1 MLSGRRPW
9 LRLLFLWAFSAA
21 VVTPLQAQVG
31 APASVTSPGF
41 GGHPVNGAPPS
52 VTSLG
57 FGGKFV
63 NGIPPSVTT
72 GTSAYDLNWS
82 IFGNCCDNLFWPAKP
97 LAAEHH
103 HHHKDRASATI
114 GVIEPVY
121 VPYAVPDAAVSDED
135 SADADSV
142 AVAVPPDAY
151 PPQVP
156 RERSSAPKPNL
167 TSPADASE
175 DAQPSTVLV
184 FKDGHHSNVFNYA
197 IVGDTLFDFEAGR
210 TRKILLA
217 DLDLAATQK
226 ANDDLGVDFKIPSP
240 TGQ

>member
-1 MLSGRRPW
+1 MLSGLRPW
-9 LRLLFLWAFSAA
+9 LPFLFLFASSIT
-21 VVTPLQAQVG
+21 VVSPLQAQVG

-41 GGHPVNGAPPS
+41 GGRPVNGVPPS

-97 LAAEHH
+97 LAAERH

-114 GVIEPVY
+114 GVLEPVY
-121 VPYAVPDAAVSDED
+121 VPYAVPDAAMSDED
-135 SADADSV
+135 SADPDSV
-142 AVAVPPDAY
+142 ADAAPPDAY

-156 RERSSAPKPNL
+156 RERRGPSKPNL
-167 TSPADASE
+167 GAPADASV

-184 FKDGHHSNVFNYA
+184 FKDGHHSNVLNYA
-197 IVGDTLFDFEAGR
+197 IVGDTLFDFDAGR

-226 ANDDLGVDFKIPSP
+226 ANDDLGVDFKIPFP